1 MQLEAAVEIQK
12 AYSKLT
18 SGQVPFTKKNMCA
31 ILVPL
36 RDKYGLTDR
45 QVLAV
50 ARNELSLEEI
60 MLLSQ
65 TQEETKRHGSGEDLK
80 RNAPAADVVPVVHGR
95 WIRPHWKNSN
105 YCCDC
110 SECSGEA
117 MHRDYQWDKNGIYP
131 ICPNCGARMDGD
143 KNG

>member
-65 TQEETKRHGSGEDLK
+65 PQEEAIKTIEDNCIPVVRGKGCKCYHEERGGFCDYLAASVNPDWFCWNGERKDGDD
-80 RNAPAADVVPVVHGR
+80 NAAD
-95 WIRPHWKNSN
+95 
-105 YCCDC
+105 
-110 SECSGEA
+110 
-117 MHRDYQWDKNGIYP
+117 
-131 ICPNCGARMDGD
+131 
-143 KNG
+143 

>member
-65 TQEETKRHGSGEDLK
+65 TQEEAIKTIEDNCVSVVRCKACKYYKPDEYECGCDFAGGLPYVKENDFCSYGKRKDGDD
-80 RNAPAADVVPVVHGR
+80 NAAD
-95 WIRPHWKNSN
+95 
-105 YCCDC
+105 
-110 SECSGEA
+110 
-117 MHRDYQWDKNGIYP
+117 
-131 ICPNCGARMDGD
+131 
-143 KNG
+143 

>member
-65 TQEETKRHGSGEDLK
+65 TQEESIKTIED
-80 RNAPAADVVPVVHGR
+80 NCVSVVPC
-95 WIRPHWKNSN
+95 K
-105 YCCDC
+105 DC
-110 SECSGEA
+110 KHS
-117 MHRDYQWDKNGIYP
+117 YITV
-131 ICPNCGARMDGD
+131 GARCCAYGAFYDVAVQD
-143 KNG
+143 DFFCALAERKEVNEK

>member
-18 SGQVPFTKKNMCA
+18 SGQVPYTKKNMCA

-65 TQEETKRHGSGEDLK
+65 TREEAIKTIED
-80 RNAPAADVVPVVHGR
+80 NCVPVVRCKACKYYKPDEYECG
-95 WIRPHWKNSN
+95 
-105 YCCDC
+105 CDFAGGLPYVKENDFC
-110 SECSGEA
+110 SYGK
-117 MHRDYQWDKNGIYP
+117 RK
-131 ICPNCGARMDGD
+131 DGD
-143 KNG
+143 DNAAD

>member
-65 TQEETKRHGSGEDLK
+65 TQEEKTIED
-80 RNAPAADVVPVVHGR
+80 NCVPVTRCKDCANFRQNASGVCWCDEYGGS
-95 WIRPHWKNSN
+95 ITPND
-105 YCCDC
+105 YCSRAVSDKQPRANILW
-110 SECSGEA
+110 EA
-117 MHRDYQWDKNGIYP
+117 
-131 ICPNCGARMDGD
+131 A
-143 KNG
+143 

>member
-50 ARNELSLEEI
+50 ARDELSLEEI
-60 MLLSQ
+60 MLLNQ
-65 TQEETKRHGSGEDLK
+65 TQEETKQHG
-80 RNAPAADVVPVVHGR
+80 
-95 WIRPHWKNSN
+95 
-105 YCCDC
+105 
-110 SECSGEA
+110 
-117 MHRDYQWDKNGIYP
+117 
-131 ICPNCGARMDGD
+131 
-143 KNG
+143 

>member
-65 TQEETKRHGSGEDLK
+65 TREEAIKTIED
-80 RNAPAADVVPVVHGR
+80 NCVPVVRCKACKYYKPDEYECG
-95 WIRPHWKNSN
+95 
-105 YCCDC
+105 CDFAGGLPYVKENDFC
-110 SECSGEA
+110 SYGK
-117 MHRDYQWDKNGIYP
+117 RK
-131 ICPNCGARMDGD
+131 DGD
-143 KNG
+143 DNAAD

>member
-1 MQLEAAVEIQK
+1 MAEYIER
-12 AYSKLT
+12 
-18 SGQVPFTKKNMCA
+18 KK
-31 ILVPL
+31 
-36 RDKYGLTDR
+36 
-45 QVLAV
+45 
-50 ARNELSLEEI
+50 LEEAFDNADPDVCE
-60 MLLSQ
+60 S
-65 TQEETKRHGSGEDLK
+65 DLDGHSDCGFG
-80 RNAPAADVVPVVHGR
+80 RENVRDVIRGVPAADVVPVVHGR

>member
-65 TQEETKRHGSGEDLK
+65 TQEEAIKTIEDNCGPVTRCKACKYYKPDEYECGCDFAGGLPYVKENDFCSYGKRKDGDD
-80 RNAPAADVVPVVHGR
+80 NAAD
-95 WIRPHWKNSN
+95 
-105 YCCDC
+105 
-110 SECSGEA
+110 
-117 MHRDYQWDKNGIYP
+117 
-131 ICPNCGARMDGD
+131 
-143 KNG
+143 

>member
-60 MLLSQ
+60 MLLSSCALA
-65 TQEETKRHGSGEDLK
+65 ERK
-80 RNAPAADVVPVVHGR
+80 
-95 WIRPHWKNSN
+95 
-105 YCCDC
+105 
-110 SECSGEA
+110 
-117 MHRDYQWDKNGIYP
+117 
-131 ICPNCGARMDGD
+131 DGD
-143 KNG
+143 DNAVN

>member
-60 MLLSQ
+60 MLLSSCAL
-65 TQEETKRHGSGEDLK
+65 EERKDGKDGGENEGPDGSL
-80 RNAPAADVVPVVHGR
+80 
-95 WIRPHWKNSN
+95 
-105 YCCDC
+105 
-110 SECSGEA
+110 
-117 MHRDYQWDKNGIYP
+117 
-131 ICPNCGARMDGD
+131 
-143 KNG
+143 

>member
-18 SGQVPFTKKNMCA
+18 SGQVPSTKKNMCA

-65 TQEETKRHGSGEDLK
+65 TSEETKRHGSGEGLREYPKAVKTIED
-80 RNAPAADVVPVVHGR
+80 NCVPVVRCKDCRYWQDNNGGYPNKECR
-95 WIRPHWKNSN
+95 WKEDETP
-105 YCCDC
+105 DADDFC
-110 SECSGEA
+110 SCGE
-117 MHRDYQWDKNGIYP
+117 RK
-131 ICPNCGARMDGD
+131 DGD
-143 KNG
+143 A